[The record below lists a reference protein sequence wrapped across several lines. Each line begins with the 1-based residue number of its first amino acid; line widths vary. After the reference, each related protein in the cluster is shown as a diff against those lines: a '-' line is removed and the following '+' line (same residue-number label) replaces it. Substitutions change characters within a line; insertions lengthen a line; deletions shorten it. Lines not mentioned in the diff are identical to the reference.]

1 VENKVKAV
9 VLFSGGLDS
18 TTALAIS
25 QSQNFQPIALTI
37 NYQQRHK
44 YEIQASK
51 RILNDYKDIDHFIF
65 DLDLTRIGGSALTDH
80 DIDIPSK
87 RSDDIPVTYVPARNT
102 IFLSIASAYAEKLDI
117 SDIFMG
123 VNAIDYSGY
132 PDCRPEFIKSFENTI
147 NLATKT
153 GIEGKGIRI
162 HTPLIDLKK
171 SEIIQKGLSLGVD
184 YSKTISCY
192 NPSDDGDACG
202 KCDSCHYRKEG
213 FNEAGVTD
221 PTRYKK

>member
-1 VENKVKAV
+1 MENNVKAI

-51 RILNDYKDIDHFIF
+51 RILTDYKNIDHFIF

-87 RSDDIPVTYVPARNT
+87 RGDDIPVTYVPARNT

-213 FNEAGVTD
+213 FNEAGVPD
-221 PTRYKK
+221 PTKYKK

>member
-1 VENKVKAV
+1 MENKVKAV

>member
-1 VENKVKAV
+1 MENNVKAI

-18 TTALAIS
+18 TTALAIC

-51 RILNDYKDIDHFIF
+51 RILADYKNIDHFIF
-65 DLDLTRIGGSALTDH
+65 DLDLKRIGGSALTDH

-87 RSDDIPVTYVPARNT
+87 RGDDIPVTYVPARNT

-132 PDCRPEFIKSFENTI
+132 PDCRSEFIKSFENTI

-213 FNEAGVTD
+213 FNEAGVPD
-221 PTRYKK
+221 PTKYKK